1 VDQFDLFDLVPE
13 RRIFSVSELNGAI
26 RAVLD
31 GKFSDISVAGEIS
44 GLKLPPA
51 PLLFTLKA

>member
-13 RRIFSVSELNGAI
+13 RRVFSVSELNGAI

-31 GKFSDISVAGEIS
+31 GEFSDISVAG
-44 GLKLPPA
+44 
-51 PLLFTLKA
+51 